1 MGADRISRAKAQM
14 GELSKMMLT
23 VGANV
28 SAISAVFKLF
38 TANWTKFTSAI
49 TGTAAWKKM
58 SQSHCWCFFYFLS
71 YFPWHEWDGK

>member
-1 MGADRISRAKAQM
+1 MGTDRISRAKAQM
-14 GELSKMMLT
+14 GGKLSKMMLT

-49 TGTAAWKKM
+49 TGTAAWKK
-58 SQSHCWCFFYFLS
+58 CRKPLLVFLLFS
-71 YFPWHEWDGK
+71 